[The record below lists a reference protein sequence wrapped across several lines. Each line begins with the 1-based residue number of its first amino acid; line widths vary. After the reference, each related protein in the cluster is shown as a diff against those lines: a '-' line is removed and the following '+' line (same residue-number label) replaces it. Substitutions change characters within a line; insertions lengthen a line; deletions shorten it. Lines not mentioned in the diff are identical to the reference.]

1 MHMHIGYFT
10 NISHKPPS
18 YNTYKIDTEKVKWNV
33 WIVATPFILYS
44 GIAFMV
50 VSLLAALSI
59 QVVANTMT
67 F

>member
-1 MHMHIGYFT
+1 MECLDS
-10 NISHKPPS
+10 N
-18 YNTYKIDTEKVKWNV
+18 
-33 WIVATPFILYS
+33 S

-67 F
+67 FWQNIVFLATATVLLITAGILDLSRI